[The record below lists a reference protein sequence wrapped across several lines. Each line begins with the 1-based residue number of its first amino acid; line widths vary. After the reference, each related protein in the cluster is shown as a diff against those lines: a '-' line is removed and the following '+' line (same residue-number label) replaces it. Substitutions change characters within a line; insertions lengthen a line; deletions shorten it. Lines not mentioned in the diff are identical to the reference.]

1 MHGNYLICNLSLTTM
16 TYTWKRVFYYLLMTF
31 KILVNYVMSIIRLT
45 VYIFY
50 WIFSWLES
58 LFKEE
63 LTFLK
68 LLTDVDMLLMIEN
81 CIFSGI
87 SMIKRRYSNA
97 DVTNTHYNN
106 KKKSHVIALC
116 IGIWIT
122 CVAGLCRSI
131 SPMTIFNGILQTIS
145 QKNGFYFFQMIQK
158 LHIFLKFRRKLLINS
173 IFVKTMMILRKRT
186 NSVFFNTET
195 GKKMLSFLLLN
206 HFNRL

>member
-1 MHGNYLICNLSLTTM
+1 MYGNDLICNLSLTTM

-31 KILVNYVMSIIRLT
+31 KILVNYVMSIIRLI

-58 LFKEE
+58 LLKEE

-68 LLTDVDMLLMIEN
+68 LITDVDMSSTIEN
-81 CIFSGI
+81 RVFGGI
-87 SMIKRRYSNA
+87 SMIKRRYSNT
-97 DVTNTHYNN
+97 DVTNTHYYN
-106 KKKSHVIALC
+106 KKSHIITLC

-122 CVAGLCRSI
+122 CMAGLCCSI

-173 IFVKTMMILRKRT
+173 IFVKTMKILRKRT
-186 NSVFFNTET
+186 NYVFFNTET
-195 GKKMLSFLLLN
+195 GKKNIIFPT
-206 HFNRL
+206 FKPF